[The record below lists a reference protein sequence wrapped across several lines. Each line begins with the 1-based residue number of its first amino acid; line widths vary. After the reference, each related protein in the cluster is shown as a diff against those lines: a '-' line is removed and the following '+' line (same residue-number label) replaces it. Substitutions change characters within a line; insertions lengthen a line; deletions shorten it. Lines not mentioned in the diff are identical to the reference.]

1 MKNRIFTASMLVA
14 LLTVSFL
21 SREITPY
28 IFDVLFLVITTL
40 GAFEFSKILSKANLF
55 NSKISSDIFPVASYI
70 LFVLAINLKFQIWL
84 GVLLEVALAVLVFA
98 LTFLTGVIFRKQT
111 QNEMITRN
119 ITGISIAKFSL
130 KKAVNTIFVLVYPT
144 ILAFGIL
151 ILNHFGDF
159 GMYAGEYKKQ
169 ISLFALLLAVVIP
182 ISNDTFAMLCGSLLK
197 GKKLCPNISPNKTVS
212 GAVSGVVFGVLIACC
227 LYLIL
232 VSIDTFLIAFGD
244 IKIEFWHIIILSF
257 VTSILC
263 QLGDL
268 FESFAKRKAHVKDS
282 GQVFPGHGGVLDRFD
297 SHLFC
302 YLPIIC
308 YLLFLI

>member
-1 MKNRIFTASMLVA
+1 VFVA
-14 LLTVSFL
+14 LLTIAFL

-28 IFDVLFLVITTL
+28 IFDIFILGVAVV

-55 NSKISSDIFPVASYI
+55 NNKTASYIFPVASYI
-70 LFVLAINLKFQIWL
+70 LFVLAINLKLQIWL
-84 GVLLEVALAVLVFA
+84 GVLLELALLVLVFA
-98 LTFLTGVIFRKQT
+98 LIFLTGIIFRKQT
-111 QNEMITRN
+111 QNEIITRN
-119 ITGISIAKFSL
+119 ITDTSIAKFAF
-130 KKAVNTIFVLVYPT
+130 KKALNTIFVFVYPT
-144 ILAFGIL
+144 TLAFGIL

-159 GMYAGEYKKQ
+159 GMYTGEYKKQ
-169 ISLFALLLAVVIP
+169 ISIFALLLAVVIP

-197 GKKLCPNISPNKTVS
+197 GKKLCPNISPNKTIS
-212 GAVSGVVFGVLIACC
+212 GAVSGVVFGMLITCC

-232 VSIDTFLIAFGD
+232 ASIDTFLVAFGD

-268 FESFAKRKAHVKDS
+268 FESFAKRKAQIKDS

-297 SHLFC
+297 SHLFG

>member
-1 MKNRIFTASMLVA
+1 MKNRVFTAVMLVA

-28 IFDVLFLVITTL
+28 IFDVLILSVAVV

-55 NSKISSDIFPVASYI
+55 NNKILSCVFPVASYV

-84 GVLLEVALAVLVFA
+84 GVLLEVALIVLFFG
-98 LTFLTGVIFRKQT
+98 LTFFASLAFKKQT
-111 QNEMITRN
+111 QNEMITRD
-119 ITGISIAKFSL
+119 ITGTSLAKFAL

-144 ILAFGIL
+144 VLAFGIL

-159 GMYAGEYKKQ
+159 GMYTGEYKKQ

-212 GAVSGVVFGVLIACC
+212 GAVGGVVFGVLITCC

-232 VSIDTFLIAFGD
+232 ASTDTFLAAFGD

-257 VTSILC
+257 VCSILC